1 MDDGMA
7 DKQESDDDADSA
19 DGQGDDDGGA
29 DAGNDGTSAVK
40 QTTARNSVEVLPR
53 EIGHNRLHSF
63 PRFPVRDSL
72 LPCT

>member
-1 MDDGMA
+1 MDGGMA
-7 DKQESDDDADSA
+7 DMQESDHDADSA

-29 DAGNDGTSAVK
+29 NAGNDGTSAVK
-40 QTTARNSVEVLPR
+40 QTTARNSVEDRLR

-63 PRFPVRDSL
+63 PRSPVRGSL